1 MEEEIEIE
9 NLFILK
15 YYFQYRTDPTKLAPL
30 RHLASSPATLSQL
43 TNQLFVP
50 LSC

>member
-1 MEEEIEIE
+1 MEEEIETG

-15 YYFQYRTDPTKLAPL
+15 YYFQYRTDPTTLAPL
-30 RHLASSPATLSQL
+30 RHLAPSPATLSQL
-43 TNQLFVP
+43 ATQLFVL